1 MGVKAGN
8 KYIGYTFSGLWVIG
22 LISGILLASSIK
34 KDFVVKVRDRKEST
48 LIQPSNGKLLVRLKE
63 ANITRSFGPGIKMD
77 GLVRLAGD
85 SIQMSNIKL
94 RIEKSSDSLYHLNST
109 RISYGKN
116 DDKDSS
122 SLSSMQFGLEQKDSV
137 LLLDRGI
144 ILPPGAKFRNQ
155 QMILT
160 LQVPVGNKVVVD
172 RSVKRKYFF
181 FHISELNK
189 GDEWEEE
196 DKDENWRS
204 GVEYIMTEKG
214 LIKTGNVIEEKS
226 WEDIDEEDFS
236 SPDSRKSRRQLER
249 ELEKKNREL
258 ERLKEEQEGVGEA
271 QKVTLSKDKEQVS
284 FFARMTA
291 AWQRV
296 VQVPTE
302 RATATALMF
311 AHKMI

>member
-1 MGVKAGN
+1 
-8 KYIGYTFSGLWVIG
+8 
-22 LISGILLASSIK
+22 
-34 KDFVVKVRDRKEST
+34 
-48 LIQPSNGKLLVRLKE
+48 
-63 ANITRSFGPGIKMD
+63 
-77 GLVRLAGD
+77 
-85 SIQMSNIKL
+85 
-94 RIEKSSDSLYHLNST
+94 
-109 RISYGKN
+109 
-116 DDKDSS
+116 
-122 SLSSMQFGLEQKDSV
+122 
-137 LLLDRGI
+137 
-144 ILPPGAKFRNQ
+144 
-155 QMILT
+155 MILT

-181 FHISELNK
+181 FNFSELNN

-271 QKVTLSKDKEQVS
+271 QKVTMSKDKEQVS